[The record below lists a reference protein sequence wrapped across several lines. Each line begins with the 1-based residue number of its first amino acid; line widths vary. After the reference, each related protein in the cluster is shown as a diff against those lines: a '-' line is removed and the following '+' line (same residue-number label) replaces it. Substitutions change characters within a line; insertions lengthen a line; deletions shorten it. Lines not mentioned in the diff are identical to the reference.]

1 MGVSGSSPLGPIF
14 YCHFSGDFCLSE
26 TSTLLDKIRI
36 VLVEPQGAL
45 NVGATCRA
53 MKNFGLRDLT
63 VVRPGCEMNID
74 AIKMAMHSTDILES
88 AKVVQ
93 TIPEAIT
100 GSVLVL
106 GTANR
111 RGEYHEPNYTVR
123 EGLERISEA
132 LKGGPVSILFGREEW
147 GLTKDDL
154 QHTMGTMR
162 IVTDIGCT
170 SLNLSQAVML
180 IAYELYQKF
189 GNPVPM
195 PKAQADDPYEQPAT
209 TDEIARLYAHMERV
223 LNMCEFLPLVNPDG
237 LFQVIRAFFHRS
249 APTLREVNILMGM
262 FSNLNGF
269 MKKYVRKK
277 S

>member
-1 MGVSGSSPLGPIF
+1 M
-14 YCHFSGDFCLSE
+14 SE
-26 TSTLLDKIRI
+26 TSALLEKIRI

-45 NVGATCRA
+45 NVGSTCRA
-53 MKNFGLRDLT
+53 MKNFGLRHLT
-63 VVRPGCEMNID
+63 VVRPGCELNLD
-74 AIKMAMHSTDILES
+74 AVKMAMHSTDILES
-88 AKVVQ
+88 ARIVQ
-93 TIPEAIT
+93 TIPEAIS

-111 RGEYHEPNYTVR
+111 RGEYHEPNYTVQ
-123 EGLERISEA
+123 EGILRIAEA
-132 LKGGPVSILFGREEW
+132 LKSGPVSILFGREEW

-162 IVTDIGCT
+162 IVTDVGCT

-189 GNPVPM
+189 GTPVPLE
-195 PKAQADDPYEQPAT
+195 KTAADNPYEQPAS
-209 TDEIARLYAHMERV
+209 TDDLARLYKHMENV
-223 LNMCEFLPLVNPDG
+223 LKMCEFLPDANPDG

-249 APTLREVNILMGM
+249 TPTFREVNILMGA

-269 MKKYVRKK
+269 MKKYARKK
-277 S
+277 

>member
-1 MGVSGSSPLGPIF
+1 LSEPTSPL
-14 YCHFSGDFCLSE
+14 LE
-26 TSTLLDKIRI
+26 KIRI

-88 AKVVQ
+88 ARTVQ
-93 TIPEAIT
+93 TIPEAIS

-123 EGLERISEA
+123 EGLERIGEA
-132 LKGGPVSILFGREEW
+132 LKSGPVSILFGREEW

-162 IVTDIGCT
+162 VVTDVGCT
-170 SLNLSQAVML
+170 SLNLSQAVLL
-180 IAYELYQKF
+180 IAYELFQKF
-189 GNPVPM
+189 GIPVPLE
-195 PKAQADDPYEQPAT
+195 KAAADDPFEKPAN
-209 TDEIARLYAHMERV
+209 TDELARLYRHMDKV
-223 LNMCEFLPLVNPDG
+223 LNMCEFLPKINPDG
-237 LFQVIRAFFHRS
+237 LFQVIRSFFHR
-249 APTLREVNILMGM
+249 ATPTLREVNILMGI

-277 S
+277 TP

>member
-1 MGVSGSSPLGPIF
+1 M
-14 YCHFSGDFCLSE
+14 SE
-26 TSTLLDKIRI
+26 TINLLERIRI

-45 NVGATCRA
+45 NVGSTCRA
-53 MKNFGLRDLT
+53 MKNFGLSDLR
-63 VVRPGCEMNID
+63 VVRPGCEMNLD

-88 AKVVQ
+88 AKTVQ
-93 TIPEAIT
+93 TIPEAIS

-111 RGEYHEPNYTVR
+111 RGEYHEPNYTVQ
-123 EGLERISEA
+123 EGIKRISEA
-132 LKGGPVSILFGREEW
+132 LKSGPVSILFGREEW

-180 IAYELYQKF
+180 IAYELYQAF
-189 GNPVPM
+189 GNPVPL
-195 PKAQADDPYEQPAT
+195 PKLCADSFFEEPAT
-209 TDEIARLYAHMERV
+209 TDELARLYHHINRV
-223 LNMCEFLPLVNPDG
+223 FTMCEFIPDVNPDG
-237 LFQVIRAFFHRS
+237 LMQVIRAFFHRS
-249 APTLREVNILMGM
+249 APTRRDVNLLLGM

-269 MKKYVRKK
+269 MKKHSNK
-277 S
+277 

>member
-1 MGVSGSSPLGPIF
+1 M
-14 YCHFSGDFCLSE
+14 SE
-26 TSTLLDKIRI
+26 TSPQLANIRI
-36 VLVEPQGAL
+36 ILVEPQGAL

-53 MKNFGLRDLT
+53 MKNFGLRDLY
-63 VVRPGCEMNID
+63 VVRPGCEMNMD

-123 EGLERISEA
+123 EGLERIGEA
-132 LKGGPVSILFGREEW
+132 VKSGPVSILFGREEW

-170 SLNLSQAVML
+170 SLNLSQAVLL
-180 IAYELYQKF
+180 IAYELFQKF
-189 GNPVPM
+189 GIHVPLE
-195 PKAQADDPYEQPAT
+195 KAAINDPYEKPAT
-209 TDEIARLYAHMERV
+209 TDEIGRLYRHMEKV
-223 LNMCEFLPLVNPDG
+223 LNMCEFLPKINPDG
-237 LFQVIRAFFHRS
+237 LFQFIRSFFNRS
-249 APTLREVNILMGM
+249 TPTLREVNILMGI

-277 S
+277 N

>member
-1 MGVSGSSPLGPIF
+1 MLEKV
-14 YCHFSGDFCLSE
+14 
-26 TSTLLDKIRI
+26 RI

-53 MKNFGLRDLT
+53 MKNFGLRHLT
-63 VVRPGCEMNID
+63 VVRPGCEMNMD

-88 AKVVQ
+88 ARVVQ

-100 GSVLVL
+100 GSTLVL

-123 EGLERISEA
+123 EGLERIGEA
-132 LKGGPVSILFGREEW
+132 LKSGPVSILFGREEW

-162 IVTDIGCT
+162 IVTDVGCT
-170 SLNLSQAVML
+170 SLNLSQAVLL
-180 IAYELYQKF
+180 IAYELFQKF
-189 GNPVPM
+189 GIHVPLE
-195 PKAQADDPYEQPAT
+195 KAAVNDPFEQPAT
-209 TDEIARLYAHMERV
+209 TDELAGLYRHMDRV
-223 LNMCEFLPLVNPDG
+223 LNMCEFLPKINPDG
-237 LFQVIRAFFHRS
+237 LFQVIRSFFHRS
-249 APTLREVNILMGM
+249 VPSRREVNILMGI

-277 S
+277 PAP